1 VAFGVGIQSEG
12 YIPSRT
18 RIAKAVA
25 LDLGVLEN
33 VFARSCRSCLSYSES
48 LILALS
54 STTAHSS
61 NMSSDVSPRG
71 AHENHSP

>member
-1 VAFGVGIQSEG
+1 VAFGVGTQSG
-12 YIPSRT
+12 DCIPSRT

-33 VFARSCRSCLSYSES
+33 VFARSCRSCLSHSES

-61 NMSSDVSPRG
+61 NMSSDRSPRG